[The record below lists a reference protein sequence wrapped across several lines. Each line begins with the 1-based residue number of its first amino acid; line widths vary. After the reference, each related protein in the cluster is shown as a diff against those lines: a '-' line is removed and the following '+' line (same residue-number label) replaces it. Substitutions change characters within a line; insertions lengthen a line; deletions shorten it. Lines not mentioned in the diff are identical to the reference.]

1 MNMQSS
7 QTSHGGSLLGNLW
20 VQLALLIIGTV
31 VLIGFAAKYLW

>member
-7 QTSHGGSLLGNLW
+7 QTTGGGLLSNLW